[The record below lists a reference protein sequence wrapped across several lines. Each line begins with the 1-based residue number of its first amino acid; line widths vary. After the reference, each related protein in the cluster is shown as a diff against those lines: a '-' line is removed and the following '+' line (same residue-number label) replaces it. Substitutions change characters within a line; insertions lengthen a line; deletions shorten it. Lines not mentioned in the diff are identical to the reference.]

1 MQNLYQDLTNM
12 FVEPIGLTIYI
23 DMLDGTVA
31 SLLPFSTCE
40 KDGIIKTVMGS
51 TTRNDT
57 EKVHKSKIPEDC
69 IEFY

>member
-12 FVEPIGLTIYI
+12 FIEPIGLTIYN

-40 KDGIIKTVMGS
+40 KDGKIKTVMGS
-51 TTRNDT
+51 TTRND
-57 EKVHKSKIPEDC
+57 
-69 IEFY
+69 